1 LRPVAACGHY
11 GGISKSN
18 GATREGPSGPP
29 SGPRR
34 PARLAIVPELPPVAE
49 SGLPGFAAN
58 GWSGLFLPKGVA
70 PEISKLLIEAIGK
83 VLAEEPIQEQLRK
96 AGGEP
101 WVITGEEMRAFVQ
114 QEYGRYGELIRIADI
129 KLE

>member
-1 LRPVAACGHY
+1 MRALWRHKQKQRRDA
-11 GGISKSN
+11 
-18 GATREGPSGPP
+18 
-29 SGPRR
+29 RR
-34 PARLAIVPELPPVAE
+34 PERASFRPATAGALGDRAGTADGSGI
-49 SGLPGFAAN
+49 GLPGFAAN

-70 PEISKLLIEAIGK
+70 PEISKLRIEAIGN

-101 WVITGEEMRAFVQ
+101 WVITGEEMRAFVK
-114 QEYGRYGELIRIADI
+114 QEYDRYGELIRIADI

>member
-1 LRPVAACGHY
+1 M
-11 GGISKSN
+11 
-18 GATREGPSGPP
+18 
-29 SGPRR
+29 
-34 PARLAIVPELPPVAE
+34 AE

-101 WVITGEEMRAFVQ
+101 WVITGEEMRAFVK
-114 QEYGRYGELIRIADI
+114 QEYDRYGELIRIADI